1 MWWDLLSRSR
11 RAHVEW
17 CLRKGDWRFMWC
29 LGQRDCYQPGD
40 DPGCHQPL
48 FLVWSAKEKGWA
60 DVHPLP
66 VLGIE
71 IIARLACTKDVTF
84 LFSEMRDALLP
95 LPLPVPP
102 PLRFSLFLC
111 RTSPLCHCMCVCKEQ
126 KPIANL
132 QYCNVPYHT
141 MPYRH
146 WLVVQR
152 DKEIEAYTGAWKT
165 EKDRSSG

>member
-1 MWWDLLSRSR
+1 MLSCVMWWDLLSRSR

-71 IIARLACTKDVTF
+71 IIARQLARKTWPFFSVKWGMLCCLCLCLSPLAF
-84 LFSEMRDALLP
+84 LFSSAAPLLYVIVCVCVCVKSKSQ
-95 LPLPVPP
+95 LPICNTAMCHTIP
-102 PLRFSLFLC
+102 C
-111 RTSPLCHCMCVCKEQ
+111 RTG
-126 KPIANL
+126 IG
-132 QYCNVPYHT
+132 
-141 MPYRH
+141 
-146 WLVVQR
+146 W
-152 DKEIEAYTGAWKT
+152 
-165 EKDRSSG
+165 